1 MDELELLEIQ
11 ARTSKTEETRRRT
24 KEKAPE
30 DCEQNQEN
38 GAFNDYFHQMEGSE
52 QWRALIQTEYFI
64 REAERLLVPIP
75 EYSDKTMYSR
85 VEWDDHPDEPYY
97 LTELGL
103 KTLKAAVRDEKKH
116 RRDIAAFWM
125 SASTGLIGATIG
137 LITIISK
144 I

>member
-1 MDELELLEIQ
+1 MNLNYLKYRLELRKQ
-11 ARTSKTEETRRRT
+11 KKHAEELR
-24 KEKAPE
+24 KKAPE

-38 GAFNDYFHQMEGSE
+38 GTFNDYFHQMESSE

>member
-1 MDELELLEIQ
+1 MNLNYLKYRLELRKQ
-11 ARTSKTEETRRRT
+11 KKHAEELR
-24 KEKAPE
+24 KKAPE